1 MGYILRNDGKIFA
14 MLLLQIRQGGPK
26 GSAFELS
33 FLIFIFYVV
42 LDLLIYLYF

>member
-14 MLLLQIRQGGPK
+14 MLRQGGPK